1 MTTPE
6 ELTASANVIAQY
18 ELLQWAVGIFGSI
31 VVAMS
36 AAFVVMYR
44 DSRAER
50 KEYFDRI
57 EKLVEKTND
66 VISRNTAQTERLV
79 EVVDRNERATQNL
92 EKLILQKL
100 A

>member
-1 MTTPE
+1 MTDN
-6 ELTASANVIAQY
+6 ELTASLNIIQQF

-36 AAFVVMYR
+36 TGFVMMYR

-50 KEYFDRI
+50 REYFERI
-57 EKLVEKTND
+57 EKLVEKNND
-66 VISRNTAQTERLV
+66 VIAKHTTQTERLV
-79 EVVDRNERATQNL
+79 EVVDRNERAVANL
-92 EKLILQKL
+92 ERLILQKL

>member
-1 MTTPE
+1 MTDN
-6 ELTASANVIAQY
+6 ELTASLNIIQQF

-36 AAFVVMYR
+36 TGFVMMYR

-50 KEYFDRI
+50 REYFERI
-57 EKLVEKTND
+57 EKLVEKNND
-66 VISRNTAQTERLV
+66 VIAKHTTQTERLV
-79 EVVDRNERATQNL
+79 EAVDRNERAVANL
-92 EKLILQKL
+92 ERLILQKL

>member
-1 MTTPE
+1 MTDN
-6 ELTASANVIAQY
+6 ELTASLNIIQQF

-36 AAFVVMYR
+36 TGFVMMYR

-50 KEYFDRI
+50 REYFERL
-57 EKLVEKTND
+57 EKLVEKNND
-66 VISRNTAQTERLV
+66 VIAKHTTQTERLV
-79 EVVDRNERATQNL
+79 EVVDRNERAVANL
-92 EKLILQKL
+92 ERLILQKL